1 MNLKLLSTS
10 AALALS
16 SIVKTGG
23 AESKAVLADKIAASY
38 EKHLDTHDR
47 YPRKRILDHARNL
60 QARLRKDADDPA
72 ARLGDRISA
81 TNTVSGAAVAS
92 KRPDVG
98 ILGKHYAARRLRP
111 ENSNLRTKKRVTG
124 NRVANM
130 IKKATSPDVGILGKI
145 KAGRHRSSIATANEP
160 RQPPTQSV
168 EEFEVE
174 EEWEEWDMSHYSD
187 SDYYFSYYSEPK
199 TYLCE
204 YSDTSGSG
212 PRRRNNREWIRQSV
226 NSSGTF
232 LDDLPLPTCR
242 CKDDQLSNCGPDL
255 CSCLESSQGDMTS
268 CMDEVN
274 MLCEGSATEPNSTST
289 SNNNGTEIFTA
300 QSLTMDQCTG
310 DEFSSAAYCT
320 MIPCMV
326 GGGSYEQCMCDTMD
340 HICNKTSDDYYSTV
354 TCTMSTCCKDQTDD
368 AGRLSC
374 FDVALYGYYGPYTYG
389 SNETSLT
396 FLTDYFECIANPTNS
411 TSECACSLIST
422 YCDTTSDDDFLVTLC
437 TVSTCCQ
444 DQTDD
449 AGRLSCLEDATE
461 QPGFYFPYIS
471 YGSNETSPTF
481 VTDYDECIASPTN
494 STSEC
499 VCSLASTYC
508 ELYSEYCDIQTCCQS
523 QVDNAGNID
532 CFTSAFYETCI
543 DDVYSKYFCLC
554 EKSAIAC
561 QLGADPKQC
570 ELYDCCF
577 SSSDFYDDDEH
588 LKACLG
594 LGVDE
599 SHPSS
604 AVTAAPTTPVSL
616 VNPTHTS
623 DPAGVG
629 VNAKSSKTKAGK
641 SKTSK
646 AVAKAK
652 QKSPAAPAAPTNPAP
667 LTNPTHTSHVAGVG
681 MFAKSRK
688 AKVGKSKSS
697 KVVVKQKS
705 PAAPVPA
712 PAAPANPVYVINPIH
727 TVDPASVG
735 VNAKSSKSKS
745 SKSKSSKV

>member
-72 ARLGDRISA
+72 ARSGDRISA

-98 ILGKHYAARRLRP
+98 ILSKHHAARRLRP
-111 ENSNLRTKKRVTG
+111 ENSNLHAKKRATV

-145 KAGRHRSSIATANEP
+145 KAGRHRSNGITANKP
-160 RQPPTQSV
+160 RQPPTQSI
-168 EEFEVE
+168 EELEVE
-174 EEWEEWDMSHYSD
+174 EEWEKWDRDHDSD

-204 YSDTSGSG
+204 YSDTDTSGSG
-212 PRRRNNREWIRQSV
+212 PRRRNNRDWTRQSV

-232 LDDLPLPTCR
+232 LDDLPLSTCR

-255 CSCLESSQGDMTS
+255 CSCLESSQGDITN

-274 MLCEGSATEPNSTST
+274 MLCEGTATEPNSTST
-289 SNNNGTEIFTA
+289 FNNNGSEIFTA
-300 QSLTMDQCTG
+300 QALTMDQCTG
-310 DEFSSAAYCT
+310 DEFSTASYCT
-320 MIPCMV
+320 MIPCML
-326 GGGSYEQCMCDTMD
+326 GGGSDEQCMCDTMD
-340 HICNKTSDDYYSTV
+340 HICMTTSSNDLV
-354 TCTMSTCCKDQTDD
+354 TFFSCTMS
-368 AGRLSC
+368 
-374 FDVALYGYYGPYTYG
+374 V
-389 SNETSLT
+389 
-396 FLTDYFECIANPTNS
+396 
-411 TSECACSLIST
+411 
-422 YCDTTSDDDFLVTLC
+422 
-437 TVSTCCQ
+437 CCQ

-449 AGRLSCLEDATE
+449 AGRLSCLEDAIG
-461 QPGFYFPYIS
+461 QPGFYSPYTS
-471 YGSNETSPTF
+471 YYGSNETSPTF
-481 VTDYDECIASPTN
+481 DTYYDAYDECIASPTN

-499 VCSLASTYC
+499 MCSLVSTYC
-508 ELYSEYCDIQTCCQS
+508 ELYSEYCDIKTCCQS
-523 QVDNAGNID
+523 QVDDAGNID
-532 CFTSAFYETCI
+532 CFTSASYETCI

-554 EKSAIAC
+554 EKSAVAC

-604 AVTAAPTTPVSL
+604 AVTAAPTTPASL
-616 VNPTHTS
+616 V
-623 DPAGVG
+623 
-629 VNAKSSKTKAGK
+629 
-641 SKTSK
+641 
-646 AVAKAK
+646 
-652 QKSPAAPAAPTNPAP
+652 
-667 LTNPTHTSHVAGVG
+667 NPTHTSHVAGVG

-705 PAAPVPA
+705 PAAP
-712 PAAPANPVYVINPIH
+712 AAPVNPVYVMNPIH
-727 TVDPASVG
+727 TVDPVSVG

>member
-60 QARLRKDADDPA
+60 QARLRKDADGPA
-72 ARLGDRISA
+72 ARSGDRISA
-81 TNTVSGAAVAS
+81 ANTVSGAAG

-98 ILGKHYAARRLRP
+98 ILGKHHAARRLRP
-111 ENSNLRTKKRVTG
+111 DNSNLHTKKRVTG

-145 KAGRHRSSIATANEP
+145 KAGRHRSSIDTANEP
-160 RQPPTQSV
+160 RQPPTKSV

-174 EEWEEWDMSHYSD
+174 EEWEEWDMGHYSD
-187 SDYYFSYYSEPK
+187 SDYYSSFYSEPK

-204 YSDTSGSG
+204 YSDTSGVV
-212 PRRRNNREWIRQSV
+212 PRRRNREWIRQSA

-274 MLCEGSATEPNSTST
+274 MLCEGTATEPNSTST
-289 SNNNGTEIFTA
+289 FNNNGTEIFTA

-340 HICNKTSDDYYSTV
+340 HICNKTSDDYYSAV

-374 FDVALYGYYGPYTYG
+374 FDVPLSGYYGPYTYG
-389 SNETSLT
+389 SNETYPT
-396 FLTDYFECIANPTNS
+396 FATDYFECIS
-411 TSECACSLIST
+411 
-422 YCDTTSDDDFLVTLC
+422 
-437 TVSTCCQ
+437 
-444 DQTDD
+444 
-449 AGRLSCLEDATE
+449 
-461 QPGFYFPYIS
+461 
-471 YGSNETSPTF
+471 
-481 VTDYDECIASPTN
+481 SPTN
-494 STSEC
+494 SHQC
-499 VCSLASTYC
+499 VCSLLSTYC
-508 ELYSEYCDIQTCCQS
+508 ELYSEYCDIVTCCQS
-523 QVDNAGNID
+523 QVDDAGNID
-532 CFTSAFYETCI
+532 CFTSAFYETCM

-577 SSSDFYDDDEH
+577 SSSDYDDDEH

-594 LGVDE
+594 LGGDE
-599 SHPSS
+599 NHPSS

-616 VNPTHTS
+616 VNSTHTS
-623 DPAGVG
+623 DPASVG

-652 QKSPAAPAAPTNPAP
+652 QNSPAALAAPTNPAP
-667 LTNPTHTSHVAGVG
+667 PLTKPTHTSHVAGVG

-705 PAAPVPA
+705 PAAPA
-712 PAAPANPVYVINPIH
+712 PAAPANPVPVYVINPIH
-727 TVDPASVG
+727 TVDPVSVG